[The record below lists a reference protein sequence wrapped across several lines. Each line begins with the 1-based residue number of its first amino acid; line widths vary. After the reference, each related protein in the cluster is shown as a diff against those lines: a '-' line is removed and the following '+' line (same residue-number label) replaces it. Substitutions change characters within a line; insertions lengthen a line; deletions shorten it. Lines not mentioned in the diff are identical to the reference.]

1 VWSLDAEAGRA
12 WLSRSQTK
20 PAPRMALVDS
30 IIFKNPRWAEQEGF
44 HLFHTVHRAW
54 EVHGLIREKWLGPW
68 FGAEFVGYPTSDQY
82 PLNDGTGRVR
92 NKFQNGTMTLDPASG
107 VVTVP

>member
-1 VWSLDAEAGRA
+1 L
-12 WLSRSQTK
+12 
-20 PAPRMALVDS
+20 
-30 IIFKNPRWAEQEGF
+30 
-44 HLFHTVHRAW
+44 
-54 EVHGLIREKWLGPW
+54 
-68 FGAEFVGYPTSDQY
+68 GYPTSDQY